1 MLTIFLSSSEEI
13 KISKE
18 PQIFLSKSHYHM
30 ESLVQVKEE
39 WDLTSTAA
47 AKSLQS
53 CPTLCDPIDGSLP
66 GSSVPV
72 ILHARILEW
81 AAISLSN
88 AWKWKVKREVAQL
101 CPNLCDPIDGSL
113 PGSSV
118 HGIFQARILEWGD
131 ITFSGRRA

>member
-88 AWKWKVKREVAQL
+88 ACMHAKSLQS
-101 CPNLCDPIDGSL
+101 CPTLWPYGQQPTRLLHPQDSL
-113 PGSSV
+113 GKNTGVGCHFLLHLLSRV
-118 HGIFQARILEWGD
+118 GK
-131 ITFSGRRA
+131 